1 MTAPSS
7 RLKRVTPWLMVALA
21 FTIPMQV
28 ATNNLILALLLLTA
42 LPLYGRALPEVVRY
56 NPVAGTAVALFGL
69 LLLGTLWGDTPWR
82 SALGILGKYID
93 LALIPLFMLLL
104 QNPATRERSLLAFFS
119 IMTFALTLSWAI
131 GLHILPITPEL
142 RLLIG
147 PSTLAENPSIFHSHI
162 TQGMLTSF
170 ACYLFALRARA
181 ATDTGQCLKYSAL
194 AILAGANILFML
206 QGRTGYLVLFIL
218 LGWFGWSSLRGRLQR
233 QGRALGWKAAV
244 AGLLLPVMV
253 LAATFVAVPRFH
265 DRAALAMHELATWQP
280 GQDHQA
286 SSMGTRLDFYSNTL
300 ALIADRPLL
309 GYGTGG
315 FATAFAQQTA
325 GQSILPTKN
334 PHNEYLMQAVQV
346 GVPGTLLLLLLFVV
360 QWKVAAQLPV
370 FEQDAARGLVLA
382 YAATSLLNSMLLD
395 HTEGLFF
402 AFMTAWLFAP
412 LLRRNT
418 PTHAES

>member
-1 MTAPSS
+1 MSNS
-7 RLKRVTPWLMVALA
+7 RLNLTTQWLIVALA

-28 ATNNLILALLLLTA
+28 ATNNLILVLLLLTA

-56 NPVAGTAVALFGL
+56 HPVARVAVALFGL

-82 SALGILGKYID
+82 EALGILGKYID

-104 QNPATRERSLLAFFS
+104 QDPVTRERSLLAFFS

-147 PSTLAENPSIFHSHI
+147 PSTLVENPSIFHSHI

-181 ATDTGQCLKYSAL
+181 AATPGQRLKYAAL
-194 AILAGANILFML
+194 ATLAGTNILFML
-206 QGRTGYLVLFIL
+206 QGRTGYLVLFVL
-218 LGWFGWSSLRGRLQR
+218 LGWFGWNSLRDRLQR
-233 QGRALGWKAAV
+233 QGKRLGWKAAV
-244 AGLLLPVMV
+244 AGLLLPVML
-253 LAATFVAVPRFH
+253 LAITFVAVPRFH
-265 DRAALAMHELATWQP
+265 DRAALAIHELTTWQP

-300 ALIADRPLL
+300 ALIQQRPVF

-315 FATAFAQQTA
+315 FADAFAGQTTGLA
-325 GQSILPTKN
+325 IMPTKN
-334 PHNEYLMQAVQV
+334 PHNEYLMQAVQL
-346 GVPGTLLLLLLFVV
+346 GIPGTLLLLLLFVT
-360 QWKVAAQLPV
+360 QWRNAPRLPAFEREAAQ
-370 FEQDAARGLVLA
+370 GLVLA
-382 YAATSLLNSMLLD
+382 YALTSLLNSMLLD

-412 LLRRNT
+412 LSRHGQRCR
-418 PTHAES
+418 PQ